1 MSKKTIIT
9 LANDLAMNKV
19 ENYSAEESNEVL
31 RKAFNELLGM
41 EDGYDSKVSRRAFR
55 RNKTAIFEIVEE
67 VLDKNLDRDMR
78 NQFEDW
84 VEYRNLAR
92 GDKQS
97 FYTPDEQIFKV
108 ALISDGNQNLLRQR
122 IRGGQSITIGTSNYG
137 VKIYEE
143 LDRFLAGHI
152 DWNAMIANVAY
163 SFALQIRD
171 DVMNAIINN
180 FPETGAEYK
189 DTTVGITP
197 DETKIITLA
206 QKIKART
213 RQEVSIYGTK
223 LALHKIKPDVTSDA
237 QDGERNASGFYSTI
251 AGINMYELE
260 QTMDSN
266 GDFML
271 EDDFILI
278 LPETRDKMVK
288 VVNEGESYMQ
298 EGTPEGNASMDLEYT
313 MINRMGIAIIPSSV
327 YGYAKFSGE

>member
-31 RKAFNELLGM
+31 RSAFNQLLGM
-41 EDGYDSKVSRRAFR
+41 EEGYDAKISRRAFR
-55 RNKTAIFEIVEE
+55 RNKTAIFEIIEE
-67 VLDKNLDRDMR
+67 VLDKNLDRDLR

-84 VEYRNLAR
+84 VEYRNFAR
-92 GDKQS
+92 GDKPS
-97 FYTPDEQIFKV
+97 FYTPDEQIFKI

-122 IRGGQSITIGTSNYG
+122 IRGGQAFTISTNNYG

-152 DWNAMIANVAY
+152 DWNAMVANVSF
-163 SFALQIRD
+163 SFALQVRD
-171 DVMNAIINN
+171 DIMGAIIKQ
-180 FPETGAEYK
+180 FSQVGAEYK
-189 DTTVGITP
+189 STTIGADQTGEAELIG
-197 DETKIITLA
+197 LA
-206 QKIKART
+206 QKVKART

-223 LALHKIKPDVTSDA
+223 LALHKIKPNVTSDA
-237 QDGERNASGFYSTI
+237 QDGERNATGFYSQI
-251 AGINMYELE
+251 AGIPMYELE
-260 QTMDSN
+260 QSFDSK
-266 GDFML
+266 GDMML
-271 EDDFILI
+271 EDDFVLI
-278 LPETRDKMVK
+278 LPETRDKMIK

-327 YGYAKFSGE
+327 YGYATFS